1 MAGGSKSGKIQPD
14 SRTKPTKRQGAPNRL
29 GRQHVQK
36 PVSQPL
42 MAPRAEIQVQLRDTI
57 AACEELFKAH
67 GQACSCDCCCLVS
80 NFVGSLRLFHMLL
93 EIT

>member
-1 MAGGSKSGKIQPD
+1 MAD
-14 SRTKPTKRQGAPNRL
+14 RTASTKRPTPKTRPMK
-29 GRQHVQK
+29 RQLARQQLQK

-42 MAPRAEIQVQLRDTI
+42 LAARAEIQVQLHDTI

-67 GQACSCDCCCLVS
+67 GQACSCDCCCRVP
-80 NFVGSLRLFHMLL
+80 NFVGALRVFYMLL

>member
-1 MAGGSKSGKIQPD
+1 MAGRTTASKKRPAPKKPT
-14 SRTKPTKRQGAPNRL
+14 TKPQLARQ
-29 GRQHVQK
+29 QVQK

-42 MAPRAEIQVQLRDTI
+42 HAPRAEIQVQLHDTI

-67 GQACSCDCCCLVS
+67 GQACTCDCCCLVS
-80 NFVGSLRLFHMLL
+80 NFVGALRLFHMLL

>member
-1 MAGGSKSGKIQPD
+1 MPGRNTPGEKRTDPSKRPKKSQL
-14 SRTKPTKRQGAPNRL
+14 A
-29 GRQHVQK
+29 RQHVQK

-42 MAPRAEIQVQLRDTI
+42 LAPRAEIQVQLRDTI

-67 GQACSCDCCCLVS
+67 GAECTCDCCCLVS
-80 NFVGSLRLFHMLL
+80 NFVGALHLFHMLL

>member
-1 MAGGSKSGKIQPD
+1 MAGRNKPGKGS
-14 SRTKPTKRQGAPNRL
+14 TKRPL

-42 MAPRAEIQVQLRDTI
+42 LAPRAEIAVQLHDTI
-57 AACEELFKAH
+57 VACEELFKAH
-67 GQACSCDCCCLVS
+67 GEACTCDCCCLVS
-80 NFVGSLRLFHMLL
+80 NVVGFLRIFEMLL

>member
-1 MAGGSKSGKIQPD
+1 MAARITASTKRPAQKEPT
-14 SRTKPTKRQGAPNRL
+14 TKPQLARQQL
-29 GRQHVQK
+29 QK

-42 MAPRAEIQVQLRDTI
+42 MASRAELQVQLRDTT

-67 GQACSCDCCCLVS
+67 GQACTCDCCCLVS
-80 NFVGSLRLFHMLL
+80 NFVGAIRVFHMLL